1 MANGD
6 SKRLSATA
14 QRELID
20 RVTKE
25 FADKGKIIEGGW
37 TAFWLLELKGRAS
50 NDQVREMRKAYFLG
64 AQHLYASI
72 MSFMDEGSEPT
83 DGDLS
88 RMAKIDREL
97 AAFIRSI
104 MQ

>member
-1 MANGD
+1 MESGEPKKLNA
-6 SKRLSATA
+6 LE
-14 QRELID
+14 QRELIAT
-20 RVTKE
+20 VTKE

-72 MSFMDEGSEPT
+72 MSFMDEGSDPT
-83 DGDLS
+83 AADMS

>member
-1 MANGD
+1 MESGKNN
-6 SKRLSATA
+6 KTPEQL
-14 QRELID
+14 RELVD

-25 FADKGKIIEGGW
+25 CADKGNLIEGGW
-37 TAFWLLELKGRAS
+37 QAFRILQLAGARDE
-50 NDQVREMRKAYFLG
+50 QIREMRKAYFLG

-72 MSFMDEGSEPT
+72 MSFMDDGSEPT

-88 RMAKIDREL
+88 RMAKIDKEL